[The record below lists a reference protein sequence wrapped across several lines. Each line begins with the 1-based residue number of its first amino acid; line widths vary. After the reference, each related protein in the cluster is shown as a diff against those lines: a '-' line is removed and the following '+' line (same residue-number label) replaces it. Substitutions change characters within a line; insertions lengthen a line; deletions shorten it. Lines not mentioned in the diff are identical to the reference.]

1 MSEPTETM
9 PTATTPTG
17 ATEQRPPGRGR
28 QRLLRAAPWVLL
40 VLALAVAVAST
51 VQWRSVAAL
60 EQQRDEVERTA
71 ATFVL
76 TLTTWDATEGMAA
89 TREELRESGTERFAG
104 EVDELFGTTEDLA
117 GLEEVAASSQGEVRH
132 AFVQEIDDDRALALI
147 VATQRL
153 TADVVEDEEVSVRYA
168 EVALVRSDGRWLVDD
183 VELLVDV
190 ADQQAE
196 ASLPT
201 GELEDAP

>member
-1 MSEPTETM
+1 MSDLDE
-9 PTATTPTG
+9 TTPTA
-17 ATEQRPPGRGR
+17 ATAQRSPARGR

-51 VQWRSVAAL
+51 VQWRSLAAL
-60 EQQRDEVERTA
+60 EQERDAVERTA

-132 AFVQEIDDDRALALI
+132 AFVQEIDDDRALTLI

-153 TADVVEDEEVSVRYA
+153 TADVVEGEEVSVRYA
-168 EVALVRSDGRWLVDD
+168 EVALVRSDGRWQVDD

-190 ADQQAE
+190 ADQHAE

-201 GELEDAP
+201 DELEDAP